1 MRYWLDFGSMSISVC
16 CWLEFWLDFGSISI
30 SVCCVGPRLGSCNLA
45 TPKTGFLQIFT
56 SKKWVL
62 AEASGLNWLN
72 FQN

>member
-1 MRYWLDFGSMSISVC
+1 MRCWLDFGALLARFWLDVSMSISVC
-16 CWLEFWLDFGSISI
+16 C
-30 SVCCVGPRLGSCNLA
+30 VGTRLGSCNLA

>member
-1 MRYWLDFGSMSISVC
+1 MRYWLDFDSLARCRYRSC
-16 CWLEFWLDFGSISI
+16 R
-30 SVCCVGPRLGSCNLA
+30 VGPRLGSCNLA